1 MELQTLKKLNIS
13 NNQGLSSESI
23 TEIVGAFKAMSQ
35 LQEIELSK
43 LNCNSTE
50 VFRELA
56 DLIMQNRRLK
66 SIIMQRTGMTDALA
80 NYLAE
85 PLVRA

>member
-1 MELQTLKKLNIS
+1 
-13 NNQGLSSESI
+13 
-23 TEIVGAFKAMSQ
+23 MSQ